1 MRCRTVSTEVTAM
14 WNEGIR
20 EQQRGILDARNI
32 LLGAMAAFECS
43 CDAYGKV
50 CRAFAYL
57 GAVFDHISDEVTP

>member
-1 MRCRTVSTEVTAM
+1 M

-20 EQQRGILDARNI
+20 EKQRGIIDARNI
-32 LLGAMAAFECS
+32 LLHAMAAFECS

-57 GAVFDHISDEVTP
+57 GVEFDRLTEEVGL